1 MQGIMDMSE
10 TVVGRAA
17 EYIAESVGQAS
28 RVTSVVADAVQE
40 GAQVVRRA
48 AKKGG
53 DTAQEF
59 LTDATERMQHNL
71 VLTMATTFA
80 VGFTAGTLIV
90 RMMRHGQSAL

>member
-1 MQGIMDMSE
+1 MQGVMDMSE

-59 LTDATERMQHNL
+59 LTDATERMQHQPRANYGHDICSWLHGRNL
-71 VLTMATTFA
+71 NRLDDET
-80 VGFTAGTLIV
+80 
-90 RMMRHGQSAL
+90 